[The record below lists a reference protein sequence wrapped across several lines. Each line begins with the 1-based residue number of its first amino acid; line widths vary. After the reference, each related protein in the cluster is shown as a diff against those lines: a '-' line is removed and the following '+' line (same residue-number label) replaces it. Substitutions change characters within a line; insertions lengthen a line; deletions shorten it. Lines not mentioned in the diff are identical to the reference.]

1 MSTGIKNE
9 ALLIAEDEIRRER
22 DLFNKRIR
30 ITVESHINADGFS
43 ISLMFKNIPVKTSSY
58 MYGYNASY
66 RKYFASKEAPYVEDI
81 IKKWMTEYPH
91 VKIEVVAGKNIYT
104 GKNVADSEV
113 EDFYNE
119 YVKDIEEIE

>member
-1 MSTGIKNE
+1 MSSGIKNE
-9 ALLIAEDEIRRER
+9 ALLVAEDEIRRER

-43 ISLMFKNIPVKTSSY
+43 ISLMFKHIPVKTSSY

-66 RKYFASKEAPYVEDI
+66 KKSFASKEAPYVEDI
-81 IKKWMTEYPH
+81 IKKWMAEYPH
-91 VKIEVVAGKNIYT
+91 VEIEVVAGNNVYT
-104 GKNVADSEV
+104 GKNVDESEV

-119 YVKDIEEIE
+119 YVKGIEETE